1 MPLTPGTRIGHYE
14 VTALL
19 GAGGMGEVYR
29 ARDSRLNR
37 DVAIKVLSAAFVS
50 DPSRMARFEREAQV
64 LAALNHPNIAT
75 IYGLEGNAIAM
86 ELVEGKDLAGPLTL
100 EEALPIARQIV
111 EALEA
116 AHEKGIVHRDLKPA
130 NIKITPDGVVKLL
143 DFGLATAPDAE
154 AANAGM
160 SNSPTMSLAMT
171 QAGMI
176 MGTAGYMSP
185 EQAAGKTVDKRA
197 DIWSFGV
204 VMVEMLSGRK
214 LFEGETVAHTLADVL
229 RAEVDLSKLP
239 ESTPVGIR
247 RLIGRCLD
255 RNVKDRLRDIG
266 EARILLRNPEGG
278 TASPAQCAPNSCA
291 KVTNLPHNGRPIV
304 PWVVAAVAILAAG
317 VGWYHATR
325 PEPLRPLIRM
335 TDELG
340 PESLSASRNSGSGL
354 MAISPDGSRIA
365 VTIAGADGKARIHTR
380 LLQQTKLTLL
390 AGTEN
395 AGSPFFSPDGHWIGF
410 NADGM
415 LKKISVDGGAAVT
428 LCDAR
433 SIRGASWGDDG
444 NIVIAL
450 GNGTPLSKVPSA
462 GGAPFPLTKLNERER
477 THRWPQML
485 PGSQAALFSAYGGR
499 SLDDANIDVV
509 SLKTGERKTVL
520 KGGFS
525 PHFVAASQRTGYL
538 LYLHKNTLFAAPFD
552 SAGLTVTGPSIPVL
566 EEVSSNNAA
575 GGNFAISSSGTFIFR
590 TGKSE
595 FGSNRI
601 SLVDSAGNVS
611 PLLSAVGSYSTPRL
625 SPNGKRLAFSMD
637 SAAGGNAAD
646 IWVKDL
652 DRDTPSRL
660 TFVTGTNDYPLWTP
674 DGKNILFTNPQG
686 LYWIRADGAGEAQ
699 RLTSPRFSQLI
710 YSISPDSKRL
720 AFFSSGNEA
729 SMDLFTAPIGGDPAQ
744 PKLGKPELFLGTP
757 FEEAYPAFSPD
768 GRWLAYQSN
777 ESGTPEIYV
786 RPFPGPGGKW
796 QISSRGGR
804 APRWTQD
811 GREIFYVANDSR
823 VMAVSYRASGEMF
836 ESAKP
841 RVWSE
846 IRLDLTP
853 RIQEFDI
860 TPDGKHI
867 VAILPEGAEE
877 KPKLDNH
884 LTVLLNFTDELKRK
898 AP

>member
-1 MPLTPGTRIGHYE
+1 MPLAPGTKIGHYE

-143 DFGLATAPDAE
+143 DFGLATAPDGD
-154 AANAGM
+154 AANISM

-197 DIWSFGV
+197 DVWSFGV

-239 ESTPVGIR
+239 ESTPPAIR

-255 RNVKDRLRDIG
+255 RNVKNRLRDIG
-266 EARILLRNPEGG
+266 EARILLQDPVGG
-278 TASPAQCAPNSCA
+278 TASPAQAES
-291 KVTNLPHNGRPIV
+291 LPHRLPIV
-304 PWVVAAVAILAAG
+304 PWVVAAVAIIVAG
-317 VGWYHATR
+317 ILYFR
-325 PEPLRPLIRM
+325 PEPLRPLIRL

-340 PESLSASRNSGSGL
+340 PESLSASVGSGRGL

-365 VTIAGADGKARIHTR
+365 VTLAGADGKGRIHTR
-380 LLQQTKLTLL
+380 LLQQTKLIQL

-395 AGSPFFSPDGHWIGF
+395 AGTLFFSPDGQWIGF
-410 NADGM
+410 HADGK
-415 LKKISVDGGAAVT
+415 LKKISVDGGIAVT
-428 LCDAR
+428 IVEAP

-444 NIVIAL
+444 NIVASFGNSTAL
-450 GNGTPLSKVPSA
+450 SRVSSA
-462 GGAPFPLTKLNERER
+462 GGSPTPLTKLKDGER
-477 THRWPQML
+477 TNRWPQVL
-485 PGSQAALFSAYGGR
+485 PGSQAVLFSAYAGNN
-499 SLDDANIDVV
+499 SEEANIDVV
-509 SLKTGERKTVL
+509 ALKTGERKTVL
-520 KGGFS
+520 KGGHS
-525 PHFVAASQRTGYL
+525 PHYAATSERAGYL
-538 LYLHKNTLFAAPFD
+538 LFLRNNTLFSAPFN
-552 SAGLTVTGPSIPVL
+552 SASLSVTGSSIPVL
-566 EEVSSNNAA
+566 EEVSSNTTA
-575 GGNFAISSSGTFIFR
+575 GGNFALSASGTLIFKSGKDDR
-590 TGKSE
+590 TAG
-595 FGSNRI
+595 RI
-601 SLVDSAGNVS
+601 SLFDSAGNIK
-611 PLLSAVGSYSTPRL
+611 PLLAVPGSYATPRL
-625 SPNGKRLAFSMD
+625 SPDGKRLAFSMGD
-637 SAAGGNAAD
+637 TSGGNSD

-660 TFVTGTNDYPLWTP
+660 TFLPGGNNYPVWTP
-674 DGKNILFTNPQG
+674 DGKSIVFRNGDG

-699 RLTSPRFSQLI
+699 RLTSSQNAEYS
-710 YSISPDSKRL
+710 YSISPDGKRL
-720 AFFSSGNEA
+720 AFFNSGANG
-729 SMDLFTAPIGGDPAQ
+729 SMDIFTAQIGGDPAQ
-744 PKLGKPELFLGTP
+744 PKLGKPELFIGTT
-757 FEEAYPAFSPD
+757 FVEIYPAFSPD
-768 GRWLAYQSN
+768 GRWLAYGSD
-777 ESGTPEIYV
+777 ESGTYEIYV
-786 RPFPGPGGKW
+786 RPFPGPGGRW
-796 QISSRGGR
+796 QISSGGGR
-804 APRWTQD
+804 VPQWSKD
-811 GREIFYVANDSR
+811 GRELFYEGDDRR
-823 VMAVSYRASGEMF
+823 VMAVSYRASGDTF
-836 ESAKP
+836 TAAKP

-846 IRLDLTP
+846 VRLSATLGIR
-853 RIQEFDI
+853 EFDI

-867 VAILPEGAEE
+867 VAILPETEE
-877 KPKLDNH
+877 KPKPDNH
-884 LTVLLNFTDELKRK
+884 LTVLLNFIDELKRK